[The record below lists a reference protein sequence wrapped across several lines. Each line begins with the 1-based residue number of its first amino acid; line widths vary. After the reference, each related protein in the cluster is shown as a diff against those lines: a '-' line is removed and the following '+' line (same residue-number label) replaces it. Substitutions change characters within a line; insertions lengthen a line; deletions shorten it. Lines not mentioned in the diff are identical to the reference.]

1 MYLKKNQLYT
11 QVSMRIAL
19 VLRGHYRTFYKT
31 YTSWREALKDHAY
44 DCYFHTWNLV
54 DFTHQTWHRG
64 EKYSLELYTKYI
76 DHLKSFDP
84 NVVIQIQEFTQDDLN
99 DKYCDIPFKSYKYRY
114 ESLKD
119 TLKRI
124 NPSNYDMI
132 IVGRYDIDINRDIFK
147 DLSVKENEI
156 LIGVHNDQRYY
167 KNISA
172 TDILYAFHP
181 KNIGKF
187 MNMPDDYI
195 ERKFKYGE
203 ESFTDF
209 LYKSF
214 KIITHKWKY
223 SKDYIIRR

>member
-1 MYLKKNQLYT
+1 
-11 QVSMRIAL
+11 MRIAL

-31 YTSWREALKDHAY
+31 HTSWREALKNYSY

-54 DFTHQTWHRG
+54 DCTHPTWNRDQR
-64 EKYSLELYTKYI
+64 YALELYPIYI
-76 DHLKSFDP
+76 DHLKSFD
-84 NVVIQIQEFTQDDLN
+84 NDVVIEKQIFSEDELN
-99 DKYCDIPFKSYKYRY
+99 DIYADIPHKAYIYRF

-119 TLKRI
+119 TLQRI
-124 NPSNYDMI
+124 PLNKYDLVL
-132 IVGRYDIDINRDIFK
+132 VGRYDILVNK
-147 DLSVKENEI
+147 DLLNNIVISEDEI
-156 LIGVHNDQRYY
+156 LIGINESQKHY

-181 KNIGKF
+181 KNIDKF

-214 KIITHKWKY
+214 KKVTHQWKY
-223 SKDYIIRR
+223 SMDYIIRR

>member
-1 MYLKKNQLYT
+1 
-11 QVSMRIAL
+11 MRIAL
-19 VLRGHYRTFYKT
+19 VLRGHYRTFYT
-31 YTSWREALKDHAY
+31 THLSWREALKDHAY

-54 DFTHQTWHRG
+54 DFTHPTWNRDQR
-64 EKYSLELYTKYI
+64 YALELYPIYI
-76 DHLKSFDP
+76 DHLKSFDK
-84 NVVIQIQEFTQDDLN
+84 NVVIEKQIFSEDELN
-99 DKYCDIPFKSYKYRY
+99 DIYADIPHKAYIYRF

-119 TLKRI
+119 TLQRI
-124 NPSNYDMI
+124 SLNKYDLVL
-132 IVGRYDIDINRDIFK
+132 VGRYDILVNK
-147 DLSVKENEI
+147 DLLNNIVISEDEI
-156 LIGVHNDQRYY
+156 LIGINESQKHY

-181 KNIGKF
+181 KNIDKF

-195 ERKFKYGE
+195 ERKFKFGE

-214 KIITHKWKY
+214 KKVTHQWKY